1 MQMDR
6 WNASAGPRDAD
17 VVAAWEKL
25 INEQVDWNDW
35 DVCDSAYVFC
45 DGCVVK
51 EIDAPWSLICSVLD
65 WSMLY
70 ILHFPPFLGELS
82 CLRNISISCLNISLR
97 SKYI

>member
-1 MQMDR
+1 
-6 WNASAGPRDAD
+6 ASLRADPVEADWSPFADEEEESCPRDAD

-51 EIDAPWSLICSVLD
+51 EID
-65 WSMLY
+65 
-70 ILHFPPFLGELS
+70 
-82 CLRNISISCLNISLR
+82 
-97 SKYI
+97 